1 MVLVTLSMHPR
12 GLAPVEAAKAWYL
25 KTQAKK
31 SWSEI
36 RSMTQNAQGKTPSVN
51 ACRNAV
57 VRMKTAKAR
66 GKAVPATKYANCG
79 RDPLLTADDE
89 RKVVDFVKKWRAKR
103 FCVCSH
109 IRAELKLKCSAR
121 TVGRCL
127 NRHGYFWRAV
137 AKKAPLKPQDIAS
150 RKAFVEKYGQH
161 TPEWW
166 ENNLNLVLDGVTLTK
181 APQGLTGRK
190 KHAAQSIGFMWMRQ
204 GERMDPKLHTYNRYG
219 VQQGQKVPLW
229 GGFTGGGRFTLRLWT
244 ARPKMTKEEW
254 AKQIPAL
261 KRAVD
266 EAGEMRDPNKKAKVW
281 MDNERFLKNPGKYKA
296 AGLLAINFPTNSGDI
311 NPIETVWAWLR
322 RDLAKRE
329 FEDLKEDSVITASQF
344 KQRAAQILQSYSVPE
359 TGEQYSKLSK
369 LVRGMRNRLAKCKNN
384 KFGPC
389 GK

>member
-1 MVLVTLSMHPR
+1 ML
-12 GLAPVEAAKAWYL
+12 G
-25 KTQAKK
+25 
-31 SWSEI
+31 
-36 RSMTQNAQGKTPSVN
+36 
-51 ACRNAV
+51 
-57 VRMKTAKAR
+57 
-66 GKAVPATKYANCG
+66 
-79 RDPLLTADDE
+79 
-89 RKVVDFVKKWRAKR
+89 KR

-204 GERMDPKLHTYNRYG
+204 GEKMDPKLHTYNRYG

-266 EAGEMRDPNKKAKVW
+266 EAGEMGDPNKKAKVW
-281 MDNERFLKNPGKYKA
+281 MDNEAFLKNPGKYKA

-369 LVRGMRNRLAKCKNN
+369 LVRGMRKRLAKCENN

-389 GK
+389 GKGAPKGHGSAPGRSSGAASGAGLIVECPRPRGEKQTMQRDRNRSGQRRCKKSANHTPLFKHTPPIVGARKARRGRIKANHGARRGQRDLA